1 MFERFRRGSAGH
13 ADDERG
19 GVATTDSPR
28 DRTAV
33 ADRPGGAAPARDR
46 EPARGETARGET
58 ARERHLRGRDEF
70 GGINWGA
77 AFFGFLVAVGMGA
90 ILTSLLSA
98 AGAAI
103 GLTQGVS
110 DDELTQSADTIGIVG
125 GALLLAV
132 LMLSY
137 YCGGYVAGRM
147 SRFDGAR
154 QGFGVWAV
162 ALVVA
167 ILLAVAGALFGSEYN
182 VLAQLDLPRIP
193 VDEGS
198 LATGGAIALVLIV
211 LGTLLAAVTGG
222 KVGHRYHNRVD
233 RTVLP

>member
-1 MFERFRRGSAGH
+1 MFERFRRGRDGH
-13 ADDERG
+13 VDPERG
-19 GVATTDSPR
+19 GVATTESPR
-28 DRTAV
+28 TERAAV
-33 ADRPGGAAPARDR
+33 ADRPAAAAPVRDR
-46 EPARGETARGET
+46 GPVAGETQRD
-58 ARERHLRGRDEF
+58 RQVRGRDEF

-77 AFFGFLVAVGMGA
+77 AFFGFLVAVGMGT
-90 ILTSLLSA
+90 ILTALLGA
-98 AGAAI
+98 AGAAV

-110 DDELTQSADTIGIVG
+110 DDELTESVDTVGIVG

-132 LMLSY
+132 LMLAY

-154 QGFGVWAV
+154 QGFGVWAI

-193 VDEGS
+193 VEEGS
-198 LATGGAIALVLIV
+198 LATGGAIALALIV
-211 LGTLLAAVTGG
+211 LGTLVAAIAGG
-222 KVGHRYHNRVD
+222 RVGQRYHRRVD